1 MTDEETTVPLLA
13 VLITDATQTVLILSK
28 INYAMNFGILSHC
41 FSQDPVKYK
50 VSSDVRP
57 ITLLRSGV
65 PHVALLE

>member
-1 MTDEETTVPLLA
+1 MH
-13 VLITDATQTVLILSK
+13 TQISYKFSASYHK